1 MEQHEQGPAG
11 GVTAHLTIRDG
22 KAADAIDFY
31 RRAFG
36 AEEVGRHMADDG
48 KRIMHAH
55 LKLNGGSLM
64 LNDDFPEFGHGE
76 AGQPASVT
84 LHLQVPD
91 ADAAWE
97 KAVAAGG
104 EVRFALADQF
114 WGDRYG
120 QIRDPF
126 GFNWSIGAPVKQPQ
140 QQRAEQAAPA
150 TA

>member
-64 LNDDFPEFGHGE
+64 LNDDFPEYRG
-76 AGQPASVT
+76 GQEGAAPDGVT

-91 ADAAWE
+91 ADEFWQQ
-97 KAVAAGG
+97 AVGAGASVTMPL
-104 EVRFALADQF
+104 EDQF

-120 QIRDPF
+120 QVQDPF
-126 GFNWSIGAPVKQPQ
+126 GHRWSIGAPVK
-140 QQRAEQAAPA
+140 APA
-150 TA
+150 A